1 MSMKRAI
8 HIKFNDEELS
18 HLLSPPII
26 DDSMARKASDAA
38 SSRVARMRLPPRR
51 NPLALAWEDC
61 CIQRIMG
68 VGGYGAVSLV
78 RVSKLDNRLQESNWY
93 ALKCL
98 RKNVYDRDKFIR
110 AVSDLYK
117 EAAILTRLQHKNIVQ
132 IHGLLKQ
139 EGLKSFQEPGGYFI
153 VMQCMKQTLDA
164 LIYKIWPRQ
173 DELPSLE
180 DRISKVVQGISDG
193 MKYLHDNRIIYRDL
207 KPDNVGIDYSGNVR
221 LLDFGTAV
229 ELEIGKESEFGCVG
243 SLAYMA
249 PEVLMQR
256 TSYLSS
262 DVYSFAILLFQII
275 SLKRPYGEEEN
286 QWSFSQYKL
295 NVGTFC
301 VRPSIPKEIEI
312 SLKDLLLACW
322 HQNYKHRPTFATI
335 SQTVQQMVSKTRNL
349 PTVAVSKN
357 DHSISKLRRFF
368 SQAHSFRG
376 HSRHRIM

>member
-1 MSMKRAI
+1 M
-8 HIKFNDEELS
+8 
-18 HLLSPPII
+18 
-26 DDSMARKASDAA
+26 
-38 SSRVARMRLPPRR
+38 
-51 NPLALAWEDC
+51 
-61 CIQRIMG
+61 
-68 VGGYGAVSLV
+68 
-78 RVSKLDNRLQESNWY
+78 
-93 ALKCL
+93 
-98 RKNVYDRDKFIR
+98 
-110 AVSDLYK
+110 
-117 EAAILTRLQHKNIVQ
+117 
-132 IHGLLKQ
+132 
-139 EGLKSFQEPGGYFI
+139 
-153 VMQCMKQTLDA
+153 
-164 LIYKIWPRQ
+164 
-173 DELPSLE
+173 
-180 DRISKVVQGISDG
+180 
-193 MKYLHDNRIIYRDL
+193 
-207 KPDNVGIDYSGNVR
+207 R

-229 ELEIGKESEFGCVG
+229 ELEIGEESEFGCVG